1 MATNNNKM
9 ENFFYDRKLQ
19 IIDNTQEEI
28 SDAISE
34 MLLHIKNSW
43 QDNEKQSM
51 LQNKFWK
58 SFQNYKY
65 YNELRYVLKSKI
77 SSTFLESNPS
87 LVD

>member
-1 MATNNNKM
+1 
-9 ENFFYDRKLQ
+9 
-19 IIDNTQEEI
+19 
-28 SDAISE
+28 

-58 SFQNYKY
+58 SFENYKY